1 MRFAQH
7 LGTDR
12 VGRGATSLNAGNSKM
27 TNSDTFDWNDLR
39 YFLAVVRH
47 GSTLAAAKAMH
58 TSQSTVHRRL
68 RELEQRLGHSLV
80 RRHPTGYRLTEL
92 GSLVVSHAE
101 RVEAAVLS
109 FERHLAAVDERPAGV
124 VRVTC
129 PEALGARLMRSRL
142 IEKFNSRYPA
152 LRVELL
158 INNKQ
163 LDLAKGEADIAIRR
177 GAPSD
182 GSLFGRKIA
191 ESQWGVYATRS
202 YVSRHGCIERF
213 ADIDSHRVIMLDGFI
228 RDHDAARWLRSV
240 APNANIVARGDSLQT
255 LLLAVKSGI
264 GISPL
269 PLAVG
274 ENERDLER
282 LLDPIPGVVTDFYL
296 LMHEDMRR
304 TPRVRAFFDF
314 IVDELKLVRS
324 VLGGDP

>member
-109 FERHLAAVDERPAGV
+109 FERQLAAVDERPAGV

-129 PEALGARLMRSRL
+129 PEALGARLM
-142 IEKFNSRYPA
+142 
-152 LRVELL
+152 
-158 INNKQ
+158 
-163 LDLAKGEADIAIRR
+163 
-177 GAPSD
+177 
-182 GSLFGRKIA
+182 
-191 ESQWGVYATRS
+191 
-202 YVSRHGCIERF
+202 
-213 ADIDSHRVIMLDGFI
+213 
-228 RDHDAARWLRSV
+228 
-240 APNANIVARGDSLQT
+240 
-255 LLLAVKSGI
+255 
-264 GISPL
+264 
-269 PLAVG
+269 
-274 ENERDLER
+274 
-282 LLDPIPGVVTDFYL
+282 
-296 LMHEDMRR
+296 
-304 TPRVRAFFDF
+304 
-314 IVDELKLVRS
+314 
-324 VLGGDP
+324 